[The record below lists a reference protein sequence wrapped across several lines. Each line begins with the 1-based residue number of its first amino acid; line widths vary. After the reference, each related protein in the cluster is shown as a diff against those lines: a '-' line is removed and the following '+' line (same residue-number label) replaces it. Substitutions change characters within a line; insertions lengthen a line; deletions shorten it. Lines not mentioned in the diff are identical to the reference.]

1 MPIDNISAQNQMT
14 EIARMAYGSG
24 IFEGT
29 SGGKGNI
36 GLITGAD
43 GQARVIKFNTH
54 SYERGGAATE
64 DQIKSSNALRAQL
77 LAIADTLKPE
87 VVGDLRKKLGLGEGE
102 DVASCKKLLTRS
114 VVASALKM
122 IDKNAMSNAMK
133 GVNASSL
140 KSVGGTKFEEAR
152 IHADYGISSTTLK
165 KCGMSAADFEEA
177 INAMASKYDLS
188 GAKKQIVGRITAG
201 YMTALAEEGTTG
213 KVDRKTGIPL
223 EGLPSK
229 NEFKSQIT
237 KGNFCGTYFALQH
250 VKVLSPTD
258 QTFLPSDNVVDGSV
272 AELSRLLSDEECVDA
287 AYCMAKLGTGPRE
300 AGGYNSVSAIGC
312 KAIIEKREE
321 LSATRQKN
329 GKLTIDDIYQTVLG
343 KKAENISTRGTAVDF
358 TAKLTQQLYLHYKK
372 EYPEIIEQR
381 WENDLGYSGFEDDLP
396 YLMQPMT
403 IYGVSIDTSMKISL
417 RVDVDKIEVSHNASA
432 YAIGSAAYQ
441 KETEQS
447 LFKQVEGDLRRAPNS
462 VYTIGNGKDAYQL
475 KVGAHP
481 PQGEGM
487 MTTEAKEL
495 MKELNRML
503 GAGDE
508 LVEPIPN
515 QLKTVCLLATQGGN
529 TFLSLAGV
537 NGTKDGQDH
546 YHVDK
551 SFSMMDDGAV
561 LYTASTL
568 IGDTLHSAQYRVDPN
583 GDNTIIDYTRTK
595 QA

>member
-1 MPIDNISAQNQMT
+1 MSLDAISAKNQMN

-43 GQARVIKFNTH
+43 GQARAIKFNTH
-54 SYERGGAATE
+54 SYERGGVATE

-77 LAIADTLKPE
+77 LTIAESLNSG
-87 VVGDLRKKLGLGEGE
+87 VMADLRKKLGLKDGE
-102 DVASCKKLLTRS
+102 DATSCKTLLTRQ

-122 IDKNAMSNAMK
+122 IDKNAMSDAMK

-140 KSVGGTKFEEAR
+140 KSLGGTKFEEAR
-152 IHADYGISSTTLK
+152 IRTDYGISSTTLT

-177 INAMASKYDLS
+177 INAMASKYNLT
-188 GAKKQIVGRITAG
+188 GAKKQVVGRITAS
-201 YMTALAEEGTTG
+201 YMMALAEEGTTG
-213 KVDRKTGIPL
+213 RVDRKTGVPI

-229 NEFKSQIT
+229 DEFKSQIS
-237 KGNFCGTYFALQH
+237 KGNFGGTYFALQH

-300 AGGYNSVSAIGC
+300 PGGYNSVSAIGC

-321 LSATRQKN
+321 LSAIRQKN

-343 KKAENISTRGTAVDF
+343 KKAENISSRGTAVDF

-381 WENDLGYSGFEDDLP
+381 WGDDLGYFGFEDSIA

-403 IYGVSIDTSMKISL
+403 MYGVSIDASMKISL

-441 KETEQS
+441 KETEES
-447 LFKQVEGDLRRAPNS
+447 LFKQVEGDLRRAANC
-462 VYTIGNGKDAYQL
+462 VYTIGEGKDAYQL
-475 KVGAHP
+475 KVGANP

-495 MKELNRML
+495 MKELSRML
-503 GAGDE
+503 GLGDKI
-508 LVEPIPN
+508 VEPIPN

-537 NGTKDGQDH
+537 SGTKDGQDH
-546 YHVDK
+546 YPVDK

-561 LYTASTL
+561 LYTASSR
-568 IGDTLHSAQYRVDPN
+568 IGDTVHTAQFRVDPN

-595 QA
+595 C

>member
-1 MPIDNISAQNQMT
+1 MSLDAISAKNQMN

-43 GQARVIKFNTH
+43 GQARAIKFNTH
-54 SYERGGAATE
+54 SYERGGVATE

-77 LAIADTLKPE
+77 LTIAESLNSG
-87 VVGDLRKKLGLGEGE
+87 VMADLRAKLGLKDGE
-102 DVASCKKLLTRS
+102 DATSCKTLLTRQ

-122 IDKNAMSNAMK
+122 IDKNAMSDAMK
-133 GVNASSL
+133 GVNASTL
-140 KSVGGTKFEEAR
+140 KSLGGTKFEEAR
-152 IHADYGISSTTLK
+152 IRTDYGISSTTLT
-165 KCGMSAADFEEA
+165 KCGMSAADFEES
-177 INAMASKYDLS
+177 INAMASKYNLT
-188 GAKKQIVGRITAG
+188 GAKKQVVGRITAS

-213 KVDRKTGIPL
+213 RVDRKTGIPL

-229 NEFKSQIT
+229 DEFKSQIL
-237 KGNFCGTYFALQH
+237 KGNFAGTYFALQH

-258 QTFLPSDNVVDGSV
+258 QTFLPADNVVDQSV
-272 AELSRLLSDEECVDA
+272 AELSRLMSDEECVDA
-287 AYCMAKLGTGPRE
+287 AYYMAKLGTGPRE
-300 AGGYNSVSAIGC
+300 AGGYNSISAIGC

-321 LSATRQKN
+321 LSAIRQKN

-343 KKAENISTRGTAVDF
+343 KKAVNISSRGTAVDF

-381 WENDLGYSGFEDDLP
+381 WGDDLGYINFEDSIA

-403 IYGVSIDTSMKISL
+403 MYGVSIDASMKISL

-432 YAIGSAAYQ
+432 YAIGSADYQ

-495 MKELNRML
+495 MKELSRML
-503 GAGDE
+503 GLGDKI
-508 LVEPIPN
+508 VEPIPN

-537 NGTKDGQDH
+537 SGTKDGQDH
-546 YHVDK
+546 YPVDK

-561 LYTASTL
+561 LYTASSR
-568 IGDTLHSAQYRVDPN
+568 IGDTVHTAQFRVDPN

-595 QA
+595 C